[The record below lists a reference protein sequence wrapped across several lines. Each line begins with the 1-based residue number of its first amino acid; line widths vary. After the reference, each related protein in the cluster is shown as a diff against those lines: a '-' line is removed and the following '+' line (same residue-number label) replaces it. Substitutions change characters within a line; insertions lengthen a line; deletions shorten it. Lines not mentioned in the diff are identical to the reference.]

1 MFTELEKEVIGQ
13 IRVIEDLQ
21 RSAMID
27 INNILR
33 SIADPSIEGEDERPD
48 LKAANDNMK
57 YLIQSRNHLF
67 AQIGVTPES
76 NLPDNIEKH
85 LLS

>member
-21 RSAMID
+21 RSAM
-27 INNILR
+27 ILR

>member
-1 MFTELEKEVIGQ
+1 MFNEINKEVVKQ
-13 IRVIEDLQ
+13 IREIEDLQ
-21 RSAMID
+21 RSTMVE

-33 SIADPSIEGEDERPD
+33 SIPDLLTEGEEQRPD
-48 LKAANDNMK
+48 LKAANRKMVD
-57 YLIQSRNHLF
+57 LITQRYALF
-67 AQIGVTPES
+67 ASIGVAPES